1 MSIAE
6 MIMQGGK
13 QQSQGWSV
21 LSENLGRLGKQVTD
35 QLVDT
40 QYQKQ
45 AAQMLP
51 IIQEQMRNSLNLAG
65 SGKPAESYSALIPL
79 LTDPSIQQNRY
90 LLPSL
95 QVALD
100 SVGKVN
106 DLNYKQSLINA
117 QYGPRTN
124 DGYSDED
131 EAWATGGIVRDG
143 TGGAGDV
150 EKQPPNQPKGFLLDG
165 DLPTNGGF
173 LGFEASLTDRGQ
185 NEKTFEMAMG
195 AFTDNLKEQGDGLE
209 QLEAIRGIGLTE
221 EELNLNKEKA
231 TAATAP
237 RGYKEFSFGESGL
250 LTVPGITALAGPEV
264 YQETQIKRELEE
276 TRTAGGREGRKVSG
290 KTKET
295 AEQVE
300 KNTVES
306 KDFNT
311 FKDAL
316 IAADAVVASN
326 PRAFNALKQ
335 SDFNYNRIGIQAT
348 APDDPNSS
356 YELYIDGTL
365 IPDSE
370 VSKTVAGSIEFMK
383 GASNKASSSNY
394 KFIKPAK
401 PAAAA
406 QPAAAGGL
414 PAVQA
419 QAPAPAAPEIP
430 EEAAG
435 LQQIV
440 AQGQAA
446 KAGEQA
452 KATEK
457 RIKDIDAEI
466 KRLSPTTA
474 GPQTRLQSEG
484 LMPQKQKTPEQ
495 AQADIQKITNL
506 KAEKELLVA
515 KSEGRVFN
523 TVEEAKASKKKFPS
537 GTTIY
542 IGGKPAKVK

>member
-6 MIMQGGK
+6 MIMQGGN
-13 QQSQGWSV
+13 QQSKNWSV

-185 NEKTFEMAMG
+185 NEKTFEMAMS

-221 EELNLNKEKA
+221 EELNQNKEKA

-430 EEAAG
+430 DVEGNPFAEKVKKIKTKETEEQKKVTTDEISRVVETTSR
-435 LQQIV
+435 LQQ
-440 AQGQAA
+440 A
-446 KAGEQA
+446 
-452 KATEK
+452 
-457 RIKDIDAEI
+457 
-466 KRLSPTTA
+466 L
-474 GPQTRLQSEG
+474 EG
-484 LMPQKQKTPEQ
+484 LAKGEYPKVMDYLPRAKKTALESSSVD
-495 AQADIQKITNL
+495 AL
-506 KAEKELLVA
+506 R
-515 KSEGRVFN
+515 SEYNVL
-523 TVEEAKASKKKFPS
+523 ASV
-537 GTTIY
+537 
-542 IGGKPAKVK
+542 KPAIEWLKNNPNHKDAARAAEVIRKKLGI